1 MSNLEPKGLTVS
13 IIFDAMSLN
22 YGEGVGNISEL
33 KKLSRSGE
41 LYSYESRQA
50 IRYDIYRMLKEIFNI
65 DDKDEPLKDSK
76 DKDVVQ
82 FKPEVNIEDYIEAD
96 LFGYMKTEKN
106 KNSITRP
113 AVVRISPAVAL
124 EPMNLDVEFGTN
136 LNFAQRAGTNP
147 NPFQFEH
154 QVSLYSYTI
163 TVELDKVG
171 KDENDKI
178 EIKPE
183 EKAKRVNM
191 LLDVLKILNRNI
203 KGRMESL
210 NPLFAIGGVYN
221 VKNPFFLGRL
231 KVNYDKE
238 SKKYLVETP
247 IISSVL
253 DMSFNG
259 ESVKENTY
267 IGFIEGYWNNEDEI
281 KNLLPQEQIFNVN
294 SFFEKLK
301 QKVSEYYGVSNETP
315 KN

>member
-1 MSNLEPKGLTVS
+1 
-13 IIFDAMSLN
+13 
-22 YGEGVGNISEL
+22 
-33 KKLSRSGE
+33 
-41 LYSYESRQA
+41 
-50 IRYDIYRMLKEIFNI
+50 MLKEIFNI
-65 DDKDEPLKDSK
+65 DDKDEPLTAS
-76 DKDVVQ
+76 KDVVQ

-147 NPFQFEH
+147 NLFQFEH